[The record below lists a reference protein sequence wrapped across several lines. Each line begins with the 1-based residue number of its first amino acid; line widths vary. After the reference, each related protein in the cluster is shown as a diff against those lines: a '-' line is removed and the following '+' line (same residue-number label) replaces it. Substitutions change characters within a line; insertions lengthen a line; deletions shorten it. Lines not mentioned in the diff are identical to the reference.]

1 MAFAQSGLR
10 NIGTG
15 PAYPGATTAPVNNQN
30 IWSYMTPDATATV
43 TAANY
48 FNGAAGLLNKGDII
62 HSVALTGGT
71 PALTT
76 YVVTANT
83 GTVVTVAVSL

>member
-1 MAFAQSGLR
+1 MAFALAGLR
-10 NIGTG
+10 AVATG
-15 PAYPGATTAPVNNQN
+15 PAYPGATTAAVNVQKL
-30 IWSYMTPDATATV
+30 WHYMTSDATATV

-48 FNGAAGLLNKGDII
+48 WNSAVALLNKGDII

-76 YVVTANT
+76 YVVTSNNGT
-83 GTVVTVAVSL
+83 TVVAAVSL